1 MSWDIARLT
10 SKIAVLF
17 QITIKMTIKLE
28 ELQGSGQPQSLPII
42 EGGRRSADVRK
53 IRAEN

>member
-28 ELQGSGQPQSLPII
+28 EVQESGQPRSLTIRG
-42 EGGRRSADVRK
+42 GGRRAEDVRK

>member
-28 ELQGSGQPQSLPII
+28 ELQGSGQPQSLPVI